1 MLHRLPR
8 LPEEELVIEH
18 RTLLD
23 GLKDQVRVLETDLHG
38 SAGSASSR
46 VLEEIN
52 QAACAWVLATVFTRL
67 CEDNQLIDAPF
78 LAGSEG
84 RLSFAT
90 ERQQAHYRQHPDRND
105 RDWIVAA
112 LDALSMSAATLH
124 LFDTLHAMMRE
135 FPISHEAAKGLIAF
149 WRSLDE
155 TGRLVHEF
163 TDPSLDTGF
172 LADAYAHLSDT
183 AQKKYALLQT
193 PPFVADFI
201 LDRTVKSALGT
212 YGRHGLRI
220 IDPVC
225 GSGTFLLGAFERLLA
240 AWRRAEP
247 DANSWTQ
254 IGRVLVSIHGVDKNP
269 IAVVIC
275 RFRLL
280 MAAITAAGADRL
292 VEVPEL
298 PLIIATGDSLAPD
311 SSKANGRYADIG
323 DYAALALDLLAPG
336 SYDAVIGNPPYI
348 TVKDRDENELYRS
361 IYPACRGKYALT
373 VPFIVRFFGLARS
386 GEERAGFVGLLV
398 SNAFMKREFGRPLVE
413 EFLPTVELTH
423 VVDTSG
429 AYIPGHGTP
438 TVILLGRSRW
448 SETSVVRTVLSG
460 RGESSQPE
468 DPTAGVVWQAI
479 IGQLDHPGSES
490 EWVSVA
496 DVDRAQFAT
505 HPWSLASSGAREML
519 ATVEA
524 GPQLSTRTVRI
535 GYYAATGSD
544 DIFVA
549 SPEVFRRVGAED
561 DPTITIVTGS
571 EVRDWAVAPQA
582 CAFFPGEDA
591 AHPIDITQFPG
602 HVRRFWPYRTTLR
615 NRTISRMT
623 QPGTAARQTWY
634 GWHQVATRP
643 EAHPWSLTFPWV
655 ATHQHFVVLREG
667 IGPLQS
673 APVVKLPRA
682 ASHDMFF
689 DLEALLNSSIAC
701 FWLKQYSQSKGAPKA
716 DQLRPEEP
724 WERFYEFTSTTL
736 EKFPLPLMLPQGFGR
751 ELDGMAQQ
759 LAATE
764 PTAVCAGG
772 TPSRERLDAACAE
785 YERIRGR
792 MVAVQEELDWDVYR
806 LYGLLSDAEA
816 AELVAKPEDVPEL
829 ELGQRAFEIVMARQ
843 IAGGELD
850 TQWFARHRSAPVTD
864 IPDRWPQAYQNV
876 VAKRIEVIEENL
888 FIALIEQPAY
898 KRRWQTEPWKD
909 KERKALTNWLLDRC
923 EERALWYGPDG
934 QPRPVTVNRLADRL
948 RADPRMTQVAR
959 LRNGPE
965 ADLADV
971 LRDILDQ
978 EHVPYLAQLRY
989 RAEGVLKRFIWEQT
1003 WDRQREEDRTGE
1015 WQDIPIPPTYT
1026 SSDFVKNSY
1035 WRHRGKLDVPKE
1047 RFISYPYASP
1057 DSDSSLLLGWAGW
1070 DHAEQA
1076 VALITLIEERYATYG
1091 WGVEKIK
1098 PLLAGLAQV
1107 MPWVRQWHDKAEPA
1121 FGISPA
1127 DAYGGYLIAQR
1138 QRHGLTEDD
1147 LRAWAAP
1154 PVRRGR
1160 PPKAHTG
1167 AADHE
1172 AKAQ

>member
-1 MLHRLPR
+1 
-8 LPEEELVIEH
+8 VIDH

-23 GLKDQVRVLETDLHG
+23 GLRDQARVLESDLHR
-38 SAGSASSR
+38 SAGSASSQ

-52 QAACAWVLATVFTRL
+52 QAACAWVLATVFIRL
-67 CEDNQLIDAPF
+67 CEDNRLIDAPF

-84 RLSFAT
+84 RLSFALD
-90 ERQQAHYRQHPDRND
+90 RQQAYYRQHPDRTD

-112 LDALSMSAATLH
+112 LDALSMSGTTLH

-135 FPISHEAAKGLIAF
+135 FPISHEAAQGLIAF
-149 WRSLDE
+149 WRRLDE
-155 TGRLVHEF
+155 MGRLVHGF

-172 LADAYAHLSDT
+172 LADVYAHLSDT

-193 PPFVADFI
+193 PPFVADVI
-201 LDRTVKSALGT
+201 LDRTVESALGA

-240 AWRRAEP
+240 AWRSAEP
-247 DANSWTQ
+247 DTDSWTQ

-280 MAAITAAGADRL
+280 ITAIRAAGAERL
-292 VEVPEL
+292 VEVPQL
-298 PLIIATGDSLAPD
+298 PLIIATGDSLAPVN
-311 SSKANGRYADIG
+311 SNANGRYADIG
-323 DYAALALDLLAPG
+323 DYAASALDLLAPG

-348 TVKDRDENELYRS
+348 TVKDRNENELYRS

-373 VPFIVRFFGLARS
+373 VPFIVRSFGLARS

-398 SNAFMKREFGRPLVE
+398 SNSFMKREFGKPLVE

-423 VVDTSG
+423 LVDTSG

-438 TVILLGRSRW
+438 TVILLGRSRC
-448 SETSVVRTVLSG
+448 SEASMVRTMLNL
-460 RGESSQPE
+460 RGEPSQPE
-468 DPTAGVVWQAI
+468 DPAAGVVWRAI
-479 IGQLDHPGSES
+479 VGQLDHPGSES

-496 DVDRAQFAT
+496 DVDRSQFAT
-505 HPWSLASSGAREML
+505 HPWSLASPHARDVL
-519 ATVEA
+519 ATIET
-524 GPQLSTRTVRI
+524 GPPLSTLTVRI

-571 EVRDWAVAPQA
+571 EVRDWAVATQA
-582 CAFFPGEDA
+582 RAFFPGEDA
-591 AHPIDITQFPG
+591 AHPIDIAQFPG

-615 NRTISRMT
+615 SRNISRMT
-623 QPGTAARQTWY
+623 QPGTTNRQTWY
-634 GWHQVATRP
+634 GWHQVATKP

-673 APVVKLPRA
+673 APVVKLPHA
-682 ASHDMFF
+682 ASHDLFF
-689 DLEALLNSSIAC
+689 DLAALLNSPIAC
-701 FWLKQYSQSKGAPKA
+701 LWLKQYSQSKGAPKA

-736 EKFPLPLMLPQGFGR
+736 EKFPLPFVLPQGFGR
-751 ELDGMAQQ
+751 ELDGLAQQ
-759 LAATE
+759 LAGAE

-772 TPSRERLDAACAE
+772 PPSRERLDAACVE

-816 AELVAKPEDVPEL
+816 AELVATPEDVPEL
-829 ELGQRAFEIVMARQ
+829 ELGQRAFEIAMARQ
-843 IAGGELD
+843 IARGELD
-850 TQWFARHRSAPVTD
+850 TQWFARHRSAPITD
-864 IPDRWPQAYQNV
+864 IPSRWPRAYQDV
-876 VAKRIEVIEENL
+876 VAKRIAVIERNIH
-888 FIALIEQPAY
+888 IALIEQPAY

-909 KERKALTNWLLDRC
+909 KECKALTNWLLDRC
-923 EERALWYGPDG
+923 EGRALWYGPDG
-934 QPRPVTVNRLADRL
+934 QPRPVTVDQLADRL
-948 RADPRMTQVAR
+948 SADPYVTQVAR
-959 LRNGPE
+959 LRNGPD
-965 ADLADV
+965 ADLAEV
-971 LRDILDQ
+971 LRDVLDQ

-989 RAEGVLKRFIWEQT
+989 RAEGMLKRLIWEQT
-1003 WDRQREEDRTGE
+1003 WDRQREEDRTHE
-1015 WQDIPIPPTYT
+1015 WQGIPIPPTYT
-1026 SSDFVKNSY
+1026 SSDFVRNSY

-1057 DSDSSLLLGWAGW
+1057 NGDSSPLLGWAGW

-1076 VALITLIEERYATYG
+1076 AALITLIEERSGTDG
-1091 WGVEKIK
+1091 WGVDKVK
-1098 PLLAGLAQV
+1098 PLLAGLAEV
-1107 MPWVRQWHDKAEPA
+1107 MPWVRQWHDEAAPVSDVSQADK
-1121 FGISPA
+1121 FGSF
-1127 DAYGGYLIAQR
+1127 LIAQR
-1138 QRHGLTEDD
+1138 QRYGLPEDD
-1147 LRAWAAP
+1147 LRTWSAP

-1160 PPKAHTG
+1160 PPKAHTNSV
-1167 AADHE
+1167 DHE
-1172 AKAQ
+1172 AKAR